1 LAAAELA
8 TEPVAVVD
16 FLAEATSLLSGATQQ
31 QTELLQ
37 SIERAQQEVQYLQ
50 VCMCVF
56 AFAHVSVFV
65 YCVFTCACAYVC
77 GIVFVYCVL
86 TCACAYVCG
95 SVFVY
100 CVFTCACAY
109 VCGSVF
115 V

>member
-1 LAAAELA
+1 MAAAELA

-56 AFAHVSVFV
+56 AFAHVSVFMLV
-65 YCVFTCACAYVC
+65 YGV
-77 GIVFVYCVL
+77 GIGKLPNKAENRWKMVKKSAIVL
-86 TCACAYVCG
+86 YGPV
-95 SVFVY
+95 
-100 CVFTCACAY
+100 
-109 VCGSVF
+109 
-115 V
+115 